1 LPTVE
6 WRRVPQRRIDVS
18 WIDLILVEYR
28 MQSRKIVAIGA
39 CVLFLRLSLLAQV
52 PAEASL
58 PDLAS
63 FWERVR
69 GNLGSQYD
77 EGELLKG
84 YTYRRTSVIEELA
97 SDGSIRNR
105 ETREYDVYH
114 LDSGR
119 FQRLIS
125 KNKIP
130 LTQKESKDEDERFR
144 KFLTRKPRERS
155 AREQQDVFN
164 DILNAYDFKILKR
177 EIRNARPTLV
187 IAFKPKKDAKLKT
200 MVARRIFPKSEG
212 TAWVDEEDAQ
222 VARIDVYFIDDVKLG
237 FGLLASIGKDTRMT
251 REWQKLRNEIW
262 VPSHNESRVKARV
275 LLAKG
280 YNRRRTDDYVDY
292 KKFSVETTLRF
303 MGLNP

>member
-1 LPTVE
+1 
-6 WRRVPQRRIDVS
+6 
-18 WIDLILVEYR
+18 
-28 MQSRKIVAIGA
+28 M
-39 CVLFLRLSLLAQV
+39 
-52 PAEASL
+52 
-58 PDLAS
+58 
-63 FWERVR
+63 ERS
-69 GNLGSQYD
+69 GNL
-77 EGELLKG
+77 
-84 YTYRRTSVIEELA
+84 R
-97 SDGSIRNR
+97 
-105 ETREYDVYH
+105 TREYDVYH
-114 LDSGR
+114 LDGGR

-130 LTQKESKDEDERFR
+130 LNQEESKDEDQQFRRF
-144 KFLTRKPRERS
+144 LARKPRTRS
-155 AREQQDVFN
+155 ARDQQDVFN

-177 EIRNARPTLV
+177 ETRNGRPTLV
-187 IAFKPKKDAKLKT
+187 IAFKPRKDAKLKT

-222 VARIDVYFIDDVKLG
+222 LARIDVYFIDDVKLG

-262 VPSHNESRVKARV
+262 VPSHNESRIKARV

-303 MGLNP
+303 LGLNP